1 VNQTANR
8 GSDHATTDR
17 TNVLDDDVRASGGR
31 RVFLRSLALVGAAL
45 FIAFWT
51 WALFFASKEAVNRI
65 EDRAWAER
73 AETICAAATVER
85 TALSDFRELDDAGPD
100 LIAERADV
108 IDRATDILESM
119 LNDVVAVS
127 PTDPKGIEIVPLWE
141 ADYRIF
147 IEDRRSYAD
156 ELRATGENLPFY
168 ETAITIPISEK
179 VATFAG
185 DNSMPSCSPPSDLS
199 S

>member
-1 VNQTANR
+1 MGT
-8 GSDHATTDR
+8 
-17 TNVLDDDVRASGGR
+17 GGR
-31 RVFLRSLALVGAAL
+31 RLLLRSLALVGAAL

-65 EDRAWAER
+65 DDRAWAER
-73 AETICAAATVER
+73 AESICAAATIER
-85 TALSDFRELDDAGPD
+85 TALSDFRELDEADSA

-108 IDRATDILESM
+108 IDRATDILEAM
-119 LNDVVAVS
+119 LNDAVAVP
-127 PTDPKGIEIVPLWE
+127 PTDPKGIVIVPLWE
-141 ADYRIF
+141 ADYRIL

-185 DNSMPSCSPPSDLS
+185 DNSMPSCAPPTDLS

>member
-1 VNQTANR
+1 MNQTAPR
-8 GSDHATTDR
+8 PSDQ
-17 TNVLDDDVRASGGR
+17 TNVLHDDVPAHGGR
-31 RVFLRSLALVGAAL
+31 RLFLRCLALVGAAL

-51 WALFFASKEAVNRI
+51 WALFFSSKEAINRI

-73 AETICAAATVER
+73 AESICAAATIER
-85 TALSDFRELDDAGPD
+85 MALSDFRELDEAGPE
-100 LIAERADV
+100 LIAERAQV
-108 IDRATDILESM
+108 IDRATDILEGM
-119 LNDVVAVS
+119 LNDVVAVA

-147 IEDRRSYAD
+147 IEDRRSYAN
-156 ELRATGENLPFY
+156 ELRAAGKNLPFY

>member
-1 VNQTANR
+1 MNQTAPR
-8 GSDHATTDR
+8 PSHQ
-17 TNVLDDDVRASGGR
+17 TNVLHDDVPARGGR
-31 RVFLRSLALVGAAL
+31 RLFLRCLALVGAAL

-51 WALFFASKEAVNRI
+51 WALFFSSKEAINRI

-73 AETICAAATVER
+73 AESICAAATIER
-85 TALSDFRELDDAGPD
+85 TALSDFRELGEAGPE
-100 LIAERADV
+100 LIAERAEV
-108 IDRATDILESM
+108 IDRATDILEGM

-147 IEDRRSYAD
+147 IEDRRSYAN
-156 ELRATGENLPFY
+156 ELRASGKNLPFY

>member
-1 VNQTANR
+1 MSQTAHR
-8 GSDHATTDR
+8 PPSH
-17 TNVLDDDVRASGGR
+17 TNVLDDDVPARGGR
-31 RVFLRSLALVGAAL
+31 RLVLRLLALVGAAL

-51 WALFFASKEAVNRI
+51 WALFFASKEAINRI
-65 EDRAWAER
+65 EDREWAER
-73 AETICAAATVER
+73 AESICAAATIER
-85 TALSDFRELDDAGPD
+85 TALSDFRELDEAGPD

-108 IDRATDILESM
+108 VDRATDILEAM
-119 LNDVVAVS
+119 LSDVVAVS

-147 IEDRRSYAD
+147 IEDRRTYAN
-156 ELRATGENLPFY
+156 ELRASGVNLPFY

>member
-1 VNQTANR
+1 MSQTANR
-8 GSDHATTDR
+8 PADQHVANQ
-17 TNVLDDDVRASGGR
+17 TNVLDHDVPASGGR
-31 RVFLRSLALVGAAL
+31 RWFLRVLALVGAAL
-45 FIAFWT
+45 FVAFWA

-65 EDRAWAER
+65 DDRAWAER
-73 AETICAAATVER
+73 AESICAAATIER
-85 TALSDFRELDDAGPD
+85 TALSDFRELDEAGPD
-100 LIAERADV
+100 LIAERAAV
-108 IDRATDILESM
+108 IDRATDILETM

-141 ADYRIF
+141 TDYRIY
-147 IEDRRSYAD
+147 IDDRRAYAD
-156 ELRATGENLPFY
+156 DLRATGENLPFY

>member
-1 VNQTANR
+1 MNQTVNQTN
-8 GSDHATTDR
+8 T
-17 TNVLDDDVRASGGR
+17 LDDDVPASGGR
-31 RVFLRSLALVGAAL
+31 RLFLRFWALVGAAL

-51 WALFFASKEAVNRI
+51 WALFFASKEAINRI

-73 AETICAAATVER
+73 AESICAAATIER
-85 TALSDFRELDDAGPD
+85 TALSDFRELDEASPD

-108 IDRATDILESM
+108 VERATDILEAM
-119 LNDVVAVS
+119 LNDVVAV
-127 PTDPKGIEIVPLWE
+127 PPIGPKGIEIVPLWE
-141 ADYRIF
+141 ADYRTF

-156 ELRATGENLPFY
+156 ELVATGENLPFY

-199 S
+199 